1 MSGPPSPV
9 LRFWPLAMI
18 GTWCWLASC
27 WVASSLLGAP
37 PILVSGNPRITA
49 ISQSGQFV
57 VVGPP
62 PRSGRG
68 SQKMV
73 MVGNQSEVPL
83 QADLLAVTCERVR
96 HAINTR
102 LGASDRAGL
111 PIHLELHPA
120 YFDSGPKAIT
130 VHPRLFRDGWRFFA
144 DLPDRMD
151 WKQLVR
157 LLVEADMLDYMN
169 RENPSEPVTVPP
181 LWLTEGLTGLLLG
194 ESGRDLVTESQT
206 VLIRSS
212 RHRDAALQARDA
224 LGSEGPLS
232 FSELAQPTGDQLNS
246 EDSYGRYRASATLL
260 VNELLR
266 DDRGKKAIR
275 DFARDAHQNLNWQTT
290 FLAVSGGQ
298 FQSLLEVEKWW
309 AVASIDVTG
318 RGPTQFWPR
327 DRVLAELRVI
337 LTETADVPTTNG
349 LSTVRK
355 TLPIREIVQ
364 TWTFPAQR
372 PVLQRKVAQLHLL
385 QRHAPP
391 DLAPSVDEAARLLEE
406 YLTLRGGAGRDPEA
420 RMELETRI
428 TIVIRNT
435 VRHLT
440 QLDERLAAA
449 ARSAPR

>member
-9 LRFWPLAMI
+9 FRFWRWALI
-18 GTWCWLASC
+18 GVWCWA
-27 WVASSLLGAP
+27 ASSLLAAP

-49 ISQSGQFV
+49 VSQSGQFV
-57 VVGPP
+57 IVGPP
-62 PRSGRG
+62 PRSMNGG
-68 SQKMV
+68 QKMA
-73 MVGNQSEVPL
+73 MVGNQPEISL

-96 HAINTR
+96 HAVNTR

-111 PIHLELHPA
+111 PIHLELRPA
-120 YFDSGPKAIT
+120 YFETGPKPIT
-130 VHPRLFRDGWRFFA
+130 VHPRLFRDGWKFFA
-144 DLPDRMD
+144 ELPDRMD

-157 LLVEADMLDYMN
+157 LLVEADMLDFMN

-194 ESGRDLVTESQT
+194 EFGRDLVTESQT

-212 RHRDAALQARDA
+212 RHQDPVLQARDA
-224 LGSEGPLS
+224 LGSDGPLS
-232 FSELAQPTGDQLNS
+232 FSELAQPTDDHLNS
-246 EDSYGRYRASATLL
+246 EDTYGRYRASATLL

-266 DDRGKKAIR
+266 EDRGRKAIR
-275 DFARDAHQNLNWQTT
+275 DFVRDAHQNLNWQTA

-309 AVASIDVTG
+309 AVASVDVTG

-327 DRVLAELRVI
+327 DRVLTELRVI
-337 LTETADVPTTNG
+337 LTETADIPTTNG

-355 TLPIREIVQ
+355 TLPVREIVQ

-372 PVLQRKVAQLHLL
+372 PVLQRKVAQLRLL

-391 DLAPSVDEAARLLEE
+391 DLASSVDEAAHFLDE
-406 YLTLRGGAGRDPEA
+406 YLTLRGGAGHDPEA
-420 RMELETRI
+420 KMELETRVA
-428 TIVIRNT
+428 IVIRNT

-440 QLDERLAAA
+440 QLDERLAVM
-449 ARSAPR
+449 ARSVAK